1 MAGLFSYMK
10 YILILIFLTIAGL
23 LAGHGYV
30 RVTTAQAMDTGSGGA
45 SADSVSE
52 QPPKFIVRC
61 DRVTV
66 DDMQA
71 DDTLVVTLESRGK
84 SIAGFDFKFG
94 TDSRFITI
102 ADVLPGTVYD
112 SCGWEYFHARQLD
125 AKPDRPASLWQ
136 VVALSK
142 MTPDTTRPACL
153 LTEGKVALLKIV
165 VRNAHPGEPVP
176 DTAAP
181 IFFYWE
187 GCTDNVL
194 SDASGSSMLI
204 SDKVFDYLG
213 SDVTGSSK
221 LFPTRTGAAHQC
233 IKPGA
238 VNAPKRAIEF
248 HNGGIRFAL
257 NTDPLDS
264 AGTSSRG
271 K

>member
-1 MAGLFSYMK
+1 MK
-10 YILILIFLTIAGL
+10 YILILIVMTIAGL

-30 RVTTAQAMDTGSGGA
+30 RVTTVQAMDTGSGTEVT
-45 SADSVSE
+45 DSVPE
-52 QPPKFIVRC
+52 QPPRFIVRC

-71 DDTLVVTLESRGK
+71 DDTLAVTLESQRK

-102 ADVLPGTVYD
+102 QDVLPGAVYD
-112 SCGWEYFHARQLD
+112 SCGWEYFRARQLD
-125 AKPDRPASLWQ
+125 ANPSRPTSLWQ

-142 MTPDTTRPACL
+142 MTPDTSKPACL
-153 LTEGKVALLKIV
+153 LTDGKVTLLKIV
-165 VRNAHPGEPVP
+165 VRNARPGEPVP
-176 DTAAP
+176 DTTAP

-187 GCTDNVL
+187 SCTDNVL

-213 SDVTGSSK
+213 SEVTGSSK

-238 VNAPKRAIEF
+238 LNAPKRAIEF
-248 HNGGIRFAL
+248 HNGGVRFAL
-257 NTDPLDS
+257 NTGPIDS
-264 AGTSSRG
+264 LGTPGQG